1 MHQPE
6 SLTAICCRFIGPHL
20 HQVDSLAFVPEH
32 LGLDMLQ
39 RFCSATAVEQLE
51 NRSCDPDDRLV
62 SVCRLMDQAFSDSFC
77 TCLCLDFIQVEP
89 GSPLCNRL
97 LLVLPLMR
105 WLRRVSIRGVR
116 LWDQHP
122 LVPVIAANRRYER
135 HSPLL
140 NWQVLC
146 GKPDAAACCAEFRVK
161 FAMCAAGRL
170 PGAAECQCWA
180 TACGIVPRVVVSA
193 IRTAL
198 LATAKK

>member
-1 MHQPE
+1 
-6 SLTAICCRFIGPHL
+6 
-20 HQVDSLAFVPEH
+20 
-32 LGLDMLQ
+32 
-39 RFCSATAVEQLE
+39 
-51 NRSCDPDDRLV
+51 CDPDDRLV

-140 NWQVLC
+140 NWQV
-146 GKPDAAACCAEFRVK
+146 VN
-161 FAMCAAGRL
+161 
-170 PGAAECQCWA
+170 
-180 TACGIVPRVVVSA
+180 I
-193 IRTAL
+193 
-198 LATAKK
+198 

>member
-1 MHQPE
+1 
-6 SLTAICCRFIGPHL
+6 
-20 HQVDSLAFVPEH
+20 
-32 LGLDMLQ
+32 MLQ

-51 NRSCDPDDRLV
+51 NRSCDPDNRLV

-122 LVPVIAANRRYER
+122 L
-135 HSPLL
+135 
-140 NWQVLC
+140 LC

-161 FAMCAAGRL
+161 FAMCAAGGL
-170 PGAAECQCWA
+170 PSAVECQCWA
-180 TACGIVPRVVVSA
+180 TACGIVPRFFIIPCDHARYSEEVKSS
-193 IRTAL
+193 RL
-198 LATAKK
+198 FKRR